1 MNKVQTSIMSFMRYL
16 IWACKIAQIFTKC
29 NTKRYVYPSY
39 GGLQGK
45 TENPLLSLPVPFF
58 FYIVSKGFA
67 VKIGHLIFLSLYL
80 SRSGI
85 NHNTLQIIKDE
96 KEDYSCTQ

>member
-1 MNKVQTSIMSFMRYL
+1 MFN
-16 IWACKIAQIFTKC
+16 
-29 NTKRYVYPSY
+29 PSY

-45 TENPLLSLPVPFF
+45 IDSVLFLSLPVPFF
-58 FYIVSKGFA
+58 FYIASKGFA
-67 VKIGHLIFLSLYL
+67 VKIGHLKFLSLYL